1 MSKVSKFLSNKSIA
15 FQIWIVFSVMM
26 LFIISI
32 LVTISLLTFKN
43 FLYDKAYELIENSQ
57 KNVITNMV
65 DGKNYTQF
73 SGTISENNNG
83 ERILKSII
91 YPIAATENIDNI
103 LSDEKSSEE
112 LWNKVLNQYQNQTSD
127 SQRYTYVK
135 NNDNVFYVIRKY
147 SFDDKSGFV
156 FSYTRDLQ
164 AEKLYKQIARK
175 IILMT
180 IIASFFSLII
190 VRKLASYLSKPIQS
204 LKENVEKIGQKEWN
218 TPISVD
224 RKDEIGELSEAIESM
239 RQQLVKNDEAQQWM
253 LQNIS
258 HELKTPVM
266 VIRSYA
272 QSVGDGIFPKG
283 DLSSTMFVID
293 SEAERL
299 EKRIKDLLYLTK
311 LDYLLQHK
319 RIEELV
325 NMKELIEETVDRF
338 RFRREE
344 LSWKLELENIII
356 LGDYEQWKV
365 VVENILE
372 NSIRYSRSKVRIS
385 VKTSGDSILLEIY
398 NDGECIEESSL
409 NELFKPFKKGK
420 KGKFGLGLAIA
431 KRIIES
437 YDGHIWVTN
446 ENVGV
451 SFKIELKK

>member
-1 MSKVSKFLSNKSIA
+1 MSRVSKFLSNKSIA
-15 FQIWIVFSVMM
+15 FQIWIVFSAMM
-26 LFIISI
+26 LLIIGM
-32 LVTISLLTFKN
+32 LVTMSLLNFKN
-43 FLYDKAYELIENSQ
+43 FLYDKAFEVIESAQ
-57 KNVITNMV
+57 KNAIINI
-65 DGKNYTQF
+65 KE
-73 SGTISENNNG
+73 ING
-83 ERILKSII
+83 YIQLPNIDSDTDNDKRPLHHII
-91 YPIAATENIDNI
+91 YPSNSNENIDHI
-103 LSDEKSSEE
+103 LSDKQSSEN
-112 LWNKVLNQYQNQTSD
+112 LWNKVLIQYKNQKTD
-127 SQRYTYVK
+127 SQRYTYAG
-135 NNDNVFYVIRKY
+135 NDDELFYVITKY
-147 SFDDKSGFV
+147 SSNEKSGFI
-156 FSYTRDLQ
+156 FSYTRDVQ

-190 VRKLASYLSKPIQS
+190 VRKLAGYLSKPIKS

-224 RKDEIGELSEAIESM
+224 RKDEIGELSDAIESM

-283 DLSSTMFVID
+283 DLSSTMLTID

-319 RIEELV
+319 RIEELI
-325 NMKELIEETVDRF
+325 NMRELIEETVDRF

-344 LSWKLELENIII
+344 LNWKLELENIII

-385 VKTSGDSILLEIY
+385 VKTSSDSILLEIY
-398 NDGECIEESSL
+398 NDGESIEESSL

-437 YDGHIWVTN
+437 YDGHIWAAN

>member
-1 MSKVSKFLSNKSIA
+1 MSKVSKFLRNKSIA
-15 FQIWIVFSVMM
+15 FQIWIVFSAMM
-26 LFIISI
+26 IFIISI
-32 LVTISLLTFKN
+32 LATISLLNSKN
-43 FLYDKAYELIENSQ
+43 FLYDKAYELIENAQ
-57 KNVITNMV
+57 KNVITNME
-65 DGKNYTQF
+65 DGKKDIQF
-73 SGTISENNNG
+73 PGTILENSNG
-83 ERILKSII
+83 ERPLNSII
-91 YPIAATENIDNI
+91 YPIATTENIEYI
-103 LSDEKSSEE
+103 LSDEESSKE

-135 NNDNVFYVIRKY
+135 NNDHLFYVIRKY
-147 SFDDKSGFV
+147 NFDDKSGFV

-175 IILMT
+175 IIFMT

-190 VRKLASYLSKPIQS
+190 VRKLASYLSKPIKS

-283 DLSSTMFVID
+283 DLSSTMLTID

-319 RIEELV
+319 RIEERI

-338 RFRREE
+338 RFKREE
-344 LSWKLELENIII
+344 LNWKLELENIII

-385 VKTSGDSILLEIY
+385 VKTNNDSILFEIY
-398 NDGECIEESSL
+398 NDGESIEESSL
-409 NELFKPFKKGK
+409 IELFKPFKKGK

-431 KRIIES
+431 KRIVES

>member
-15 FQIWIVFSVMM
+15 FQIWIVFSAMM

-43 FLYDKAYELIENSQ
+43 FLYDKAYELIENAQ
-57 KNVITNMV
+57 KNVITNME
-65 DGKNYTQF
+65 DGKKDIQF
-73 SGTISENNNG
+73 PGTILENSNG
-83 ERILKSII
+83 ERPLNSII
-91 YPIAATENIDNI
+91 YPIATTENIEDI
-103 LSDEKSSEE
+103 LSDEKSSKE

-135 NNDNVFYVIRKY
+135 NNDNLFYVIRKY

-175 IILMT
+175 IILIT

-190 VRKLASYLSKPIQS
+190 VRKLASYLSKPIKS

-283 DLSSTMFVID
+283 DLSSTMLVID

-319 RIEELV
+319 RIEELI

-344 LSWKLELENIII
+344 LNWKLELENIII

-385 VKTSGDSILLEIY
+385 VKTSSDSILLEIY
-398 NDGECIEESSL
+398 NDGESIEESSL